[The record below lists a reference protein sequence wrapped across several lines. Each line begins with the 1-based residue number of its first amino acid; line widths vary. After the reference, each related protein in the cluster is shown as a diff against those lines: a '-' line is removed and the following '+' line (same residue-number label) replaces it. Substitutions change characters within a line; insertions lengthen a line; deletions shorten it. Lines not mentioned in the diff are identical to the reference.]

1 MKTRH
6 TKKTLLML
14 MFFGLTSQAVMAQ
27 GDPLLSDTESVLS
40 SEQIDIDGSFNA
52 PKQETAADRMAKLR
66 KKLEERNE
74 QMVSKKIEDMRLQ
87 EEQRLAK
94 KLQKAFNAQ
103 AMAIDSVGT
112 QQAAPV
118 KTVVA
123 PAPAP
128 APVVKEVNKNKVIP
142 TVGLM
147 TISGENGLELESSA
161 NINLTVE
168 NQITDRF
175 SVGLSVG
182 YAQMGITDTANQY
195 SGSSSYYYN
204 NNTTYNP
211 YYNSGYYNTYG
222 QGREMDY
229 SRLNLEVNS
238 KFFMSTSST
247 IRPYVGLGLGYNR
260 HSLAYEDN
268 QQYNY
273 NSVTLGNEDFSS
285 SYVSGAALAGS
296 EIHFTDTIGAVLEF
310 KYQKGFGDSF
320 NSSSSTTSTGYYN
333 PDQVRLENVGSAI
346 EKADNMSLNAGL
358 LIKF

>member
-94 KLQKAFNAQ
+94 KLHKAFNAQ
-103 AMAIDSVGT
+103 AMAMDSVGT

-118 KTVVA
+118 KTVAA
-123 PAPAP
+123 PAPTP
-128 APVVKEVNKNKVIP
+128 APVVKKENKNKVIP

-147 TISGENGLELESSA
+147 TISGDNGLELESSA

-168 NQITDRF
+168 NQISNRF

-182 YAQMGITDTANQY
+182 YAQMGITDTSNSY
-195 SGSSSYYYN
+195 SGVSSSYYYN
-204 NNTTYNP
+204 NSTTYNP
-211 YYNSGYYNTYG
+211 YYNTGYYNTYG

-238 KFFMSTSST
+238 KFFMATEST
-247 IRPYVGLGLGYNR
+247 IRPYIGLGLGYNR
-260 HSLAYEDN
+260 HSLAYENN

-273 NSVTLGNEDFSS
+273 GSVTLGNEEFSS
-285 SYVSGAALAGS
+285 SYVSGSALVGS
-296 EIHFTDTIGAVLEF
+296 EINFTDTIGAVLEF

-320 NSSSSTTSTGYYN
+320 NTQSASSSYSN
-333 PDQVRLENVGSAI
+333 PDQVRLENVGTAI
-346 EKADNMSLNAGL
+346 EEAHNMSLNAGL